1 MGSRYFSVLHIHL
14 FENEW
19 DTNQGMFTV
28 KTTNHLHKNRLLL
41 MFMDRVTSV
50 ITELEQEKG
59 YYTLEEV
66 EGALRLET
74 NPNSKLL

>member
-1 MGSRYFSVLHIHL
+1 
-14 FENEW
+14 
-19 DTNQGMFTV
+19 
-28 KTTNHLHKNRLLL
+28 